1 MVVRQRLIMDSEK
14 HLSAAASPKHST
26 EANLLPAPFQ
36 NSKKINK
43 GIAELNNFG
52 FKTSV
57 THADPGLLLLF
68 RSHCPLNLG
77 FHVSDLWSQRQQ
89 QEFLRTMKLERAQ
102 LAREREA
109 SFINFLVAS
118 KKKPPI
124 SLPQTRLP
132 VETDRQ
138 VRVLDKYRRPALNT
152 LSRSHPILPALKPAP
167 QLLDDLIGQCDST
180 LASFKSHKKF
190 ALTPRLSEKTP
201 EDVLLDSS
209 RSLRLGGK
217 RFAKGLR
224 K

>member
-1 MVVRQRLIMDSEK
+1 MDSGK
-14 HLSAAASPKHST
+14 HMSAAASPKHST

-57 THADPGLLLLF
+57 THADPSLLLLF

-89 QEFLRTMKLERAQ
+89 QEFLKTMKLERAQ

-118 KKKPPI
+118 KKKPPVL
-124 SLPQTRLP
+124 SSRPP
-132 VETDRQ
+132 PETDRQ
-138 VRVLDKYRRPALNT
+138 VKVLDKYRLPALNS

-217 RFAKGLR
+217 RFANSVK

>member
-1 MVVRQRLIMDSEK
+1 MDSEK
-14 HLSAAASPKHST
+14 HSSAVSPKHST
-26 EANLLPAPFQ
+26 QANLLPAPFQ

-43 GIAELNNFG
+43 GIAELNSFG

-57 THADPGLLLLF
+57 THADPSLLLLF

-89 QEFLRTMKLERAQ
+89 QEFLKTMKLERAQ

-118 KKKPPI
+118 KKKPPV
-124 SLPQTRLP
+124 SLSQTHLRLAP
-132 VETDRQ
+132 ETDRE
-138 VRVLDKYRRPALNT
+138 VEVLNKYRHPALSK
-152 LSRSHPILPALKPAP
+152 LSHSHPILPALKPAP
-167 QLLDDLIGQCDST
+167 KRLDDLIGQCDST

-190 ALTPRLSEKTP
+190 ALTPRLSGKTL
-201 EDVLLDSS
+201 EDVLLDSPRPS
-209 RSLRLGGK
+209 RLSGK
-217 RFAKGLR
+217 LFTKSVR